1 VQQSRDSA
9 AFGQGP
15 GRIAGDRALEYE
27 RKPTQASIDEARLE
41 AAGALSIIWGLLLLF
56 ASILISP
63 MLAEPMSEAMVM
75 PSPAPYGDIGRLT
88 GDLSYLTWLVLA
100 FMLFMGCM
108 SMSSGRCLIMHRR
121 RSFSIHVALLNCLLV
136 PVGTALGVYTLFVLR
151 TPSVKEEYRVTEEL
165 GQEDRY

>member
-1 VQQSRDSA
+1 
-9 AFGQGP
+9 
-15 GRIAGDRALEYE
+15 
-27 RKPTQASIDEARLE
+27 
-41 AAGALSIIWGLLLLF
+41 LLLLF